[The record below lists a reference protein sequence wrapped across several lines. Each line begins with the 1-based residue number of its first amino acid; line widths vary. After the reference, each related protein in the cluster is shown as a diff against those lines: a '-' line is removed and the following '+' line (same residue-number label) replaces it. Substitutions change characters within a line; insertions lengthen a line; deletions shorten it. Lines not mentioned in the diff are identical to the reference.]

1 MRKLI
6 VFIFLF
12 TYSFAITPFSLEGLK
27 EVNLKILNK
36 KKNISEKLEYEMKS
50 KIKDELKKLGIKS
63 ETKNFSNFLVKIQ
76 IDKIGDID
84 FVRTSIILSE
94 DVKLFRE
101 TNFEAIAI
109 TYRKDDSFEAENL
122 EKDIYESVVD
132 YLLADFIEQYKE
144 EN

>member
-1 MRKLI
+1 
-6 VFIFLF
+6 
-12 TYSFAITPFSLEGLK
+12 
-27 EVNLKILNK
+27 
-36 KKNISEKLEYEMKS
+36 MKS
-50 KIKDELKKLGIKS
+50 KIKEELKKLGIKS
-63 ETKNFSNFLVKIQ
+63 ETKKFSNFLVKIQ
-76 IDKIGDID
+76 IDKIGEID

-101 TNFEAIAI
+101 TDFEAIAI